1 MDVLKLINNL
11 LYRECSSCIP
21 LGLKGGKLGIAIF
34 WALYSEKVMNASCRK
49 RATRI
54 LNDIIVNIE
63 LLSDSF
69 LSGKMGFGWGMF
81 FLINRGIL
89 SLDSEMQNLL
99 NYISRLSSY
108 SLDGHPFQLS
118 LDDCLF
124 SKGICKLKQ
133 RTCYENISRYIID
146 EELIVFVDECEN
158 LLSCKIEKIY
168 TPEQLTLQELNSLLY
183 FLKEIKSRK
192 IFPFKANLL
201 ISRIEEL
208 YNKKKIT
215 FDSFIR
221 GILTAM
227 VIIGILY
234 LVNRLSGVLL
244 PFFIAWLIAYLTYP
258 MVIFFQN
265 KLRLRNRV
273 ISILVVLLVLLS
285 IITLAFVG
293 LVPPI
298 IEEFGKLKELL
309 TAYFIEGSKQAA
321 IPGTVAN
328 FIKEHIDMLK
338 IHEALNESNF
348 ANTMRNVLPQVWALL
363 TQSVNIVFSVFTS
376 FIILLYT
383 FFILLDYEAIARGW
397 IKLIPA
403 RHREMTVHI
412 VTDVQDGM
420 NKYFR
425 GQAFVA
431 FCVGIL
437 FSIGFLIIDF
447 PLAIGFG
454 LFIGLLNMVP
464 YLQLIAFIPTVL
476 LALLKAADTGENF
489 WWILFCA
496 FLVFCIVQII
506 QDGLIVPKVMGKIT
520 GLNPAIILLSLSV
533 WGALMGIV
541 GMIIALPCTSLMLSY
556 YQRYIRI
563 KEKEFSGGIEHSDF
577 QHKENSNEK

>member
-1 MDVLKLINNL
+1 MI
-11 LYRECSSCIP
+11 
-21 LGLKGGKLGIAIF
+21 
-34 WALYSEKVMNASCRK
+34 
-49 RATRI
+49 
-54 LNDIIVNIE
+54 
-63 LLSDSF
+63 
-69 LSGKMGFGWGMF
+69 
-81 FLINRGIL
+81 
-89 SLDSEMQNLL
+89 Q
-99 NYISRLSSY
+99 
-108 SLDGHPFQLS
+108 
-118 LDDCLF
+118 
-124 SKGICKLKQ
+124 
-133 RTCYENISRYIID
+133 
-146 EELIVFVDECEN
+146 
-158 LLSCKIEKIY
+158 
-168 TPEQLTLQELNSLLY
+168 
-183 FLKEIKSRK
+183 
-192 IFPFKANLL
+192 
-201 ISRIEEL
+201 
-208 YNKKKIT
+208 KKIT

-244 PFFIAWLIAYLTYP
+244 PFFIAWLIAYLIYP

-328 FIKEHIDMLK
+328 FIKEHIDMLR

-376 FIILLYT
+376 
-383 FFILLDYEAIARGW
+383 
-397 IKLIPA
+397 
-403 RHREMTVHI
+403 
-412 VTDVQDGM
+412 
-420 NKYFR
+420 
-425 GQAFVA
+425 
-431 FCVGIL
+431 

-563 KEKEFSGGIEHSDF
+563 KEKEFSESTKTTDNQQISNT
-577 QHKENSNEK
+577 KEK

>member
-1 MDVLKLINNL
+1 M
-11 LYRECSSCIP
+11 
-21 LGLKGGKLGIAIF
+21 
-34 WALYSEKVMNASCRK
+34 
-49 RATRI
+49 
-54 LNDIIVNIE
+54 
-63 LLSDSF
+63 
-69 LSGKMGFGWGMF
+69 
-81 FLINRGIL
+81 
-89 SLDSEMQNLL
+89 
-99 NYISRLSSY
+99 RLM
-108 SLDGHPFQLS
+108 
-118 LDDCLF
+118 
-124 SKGICKLKQ
+124 
-133 RTCYENISRYIID
+133 
-146 EELIVFVDECEN
+146 
-158 LLSCKIEKIY
+158 
-168 TPEQLTLQELNSLLY
+168 LQ
-183 FLKEIKSRK
+183 
-192 IFPFKANLL
+192 
-201 ISRIEEL
+201 
-208 YNKKKIT
+208 KKIT

-221 GILTAM
+221 GILTGA

-244 PFFIAWLIAYLTYP
+244 PFFVAWLIAYLIYP
-258 MVIFFQN
+258 MVTFFQY
-265 KLRLRNRV
+265 KLRLKNRV
-273 ISILVVLLVLLS
+273 VSIFAVMLVLLCLF
-285 IITLAFVG
+285 TLAFIG

-298 IEEFGKLKELL
+298 IDEFGKLKELL
-309 TAYFIEGSKQAA
+309 TDYFIEGSKQAA

-338 IHEALNESNF
+338 VHEALNEDNF
-348 ANTMRNVLPQVWALL
+348 AQTMRNVLPQVWSLL
-363 TQSVNIVFSVFTS
+363 TQSVNIVVSVFTS

-383 FFILLDYEAIARGW
+383 FFILLDYEAIAHGW
-397 IKLIPA
+397 IKLVPIK
-403 RHREMTVHI
+403 RREMTVRI
-412 VTDVQDGM
+412 VNDVQDGM

-464 YLQLIAFIPTVL
+464 YLQLIAFIPTIL

-496 FLVFCIVQII
+496 FLVFCIVQMI

-563 KEKEFSGGIEHSDF
+563 KEKEFSNKAEVSDNQETNKLIE
-577 QHKENSNEK
+577 K